1 MSDSKISALPSVSAT
16 ADADMLPLVQNNG
29 ASLATRRATMAQ
41 LRSGILTDRPAH
53 VRDFG
58 AVGNGTTNDA
68 PAIQAAINALK
79 LAGGGVLQF
88 GARVYRIASP
98 IVIDGVTVTLQG
110 AGFTEGPNESH
121 GTWLKIDQTG
131 FTPFTFSGSMARG
144 SIVRDIAVRQY
155 HNQAYSASWAPTDYD
170 YVFRVQDCLG
180 AVDFENV
187 FLVAVNRGIWCDNSG
202 RMSIKRL
209 RGQVFTRGVEVDRCL
224 DICRLEHVHF
234 WSFNTDNGH
243 VITWQQNNQDAL
255 VFRKVDGV
263 FLDDIFVL
271 GARSTL
277 RFSSSASGV
286 TTKFYASNIYADF
299 SKYGVWIDGNDVD
312 GRIANIT
319 TQGELFTAGAPVPVA
334 GAMGILID
342 GNNARVQ
349 IGNLRVD
356 VAESNA
362 IRVNGSNNR
371 LDIFAFRAE
380 YYNRLN
386 DGSAAIHLAN
396 VAVGNP
402 NQIYLGSPALL
413 GNGNSGPLINAGTN
427 GFIASAAPGGR
438 VDRPGVMVGA
448 VDTGISQPSTGNLV
462 LSIGGAELMRV
473 APGTTSIGGAAG
485 ANALTVTTPAGSVNQ
500 FTLSSSIA
508 GGTPTISATGT
519 DANIP
524 IQLSAK
530 NIAPVRF
537 NSRGSLAFEVNAVA
551 TPTNFVRINGTATGA
566 PPQITAQGTD
576 ANVAL
581 LLLGKGTGPVQAGS
595 PLQLPSFTIA
605 TLPPAATY
613 PRCMIYVSDGATNKR
628 LAISDGTAWRWPDG
642 LVVS

>member
-1 MSDSKISALPSVSAT
+1 M
-16 ADADMLPLVQNNG
+16 
-29 ASLATRRATMAQ
+29 
-41 LRSGILTDRPAH
+41 
-53 VRDFG
+53 
-58 AVGNGTTNDA
+58 
-68 PAIQAAINALK
+68 
-79 LAGGGVLQF
+79 
-88 GARVYRIASP
+88 
-98 IVIDGVTVTLQG
+98 
-110 AGFTEGPNESH
+110 
-121 GTWLKIDQTG
+121 
-131 FTPFTFSGSMARG
+131 
-144 SIVRDIAVRQY
+144 VRDIAVRQLHSQSY
-155 HNQAYSASWAPTDYD
+155 NASWTPTDYD
-170 YVFRVQDCLG
+170 YVFRVQDCFG

-209 RGQVFTRGVEVDRCL
+209 RGQVFTRGVEVDRCF

-234 WSFNTDNGH
+234 WSFNNANGH

-277 RFSSSASGV
+277 RFSASASGT
-286 TTKFYASNIYADF
+286 TTKFYGSNIYADF
-299 SKYGVWIDGNDVD
+299 SKYGVWIDGNDVE

-319 TQGELFTAGAPVPVA
+319 TQAELFTAGAPVPVA
-334 GAMGILID
+334 GAVGILID

-380 YYNRLN
+380 YFNRLN

-396 VAVGNP
+396 VGAGTP
-402 NQIYLGSPALL
+402 NQVYLGSPALL
-413 GNGNSGPLINAGTN
+413 GNGNAGPLINGSTN
-427 GFIASAAPGGR
+427 GFVASAAPAGR
-438 VDRPGVMVGA
+438 IDRPGLMVGGL
-448 VDTGISQPSTGNLV
+448 DTGISQPSAGNLV
-462 LSIGGAELMRV
+462 VSIGGAELMRV
-473 APGTTSIGGAAG
+473 TPGTTSIGGAAG

-524 IQLSAK
+524 VQISAK

-551 TPTNFVRINGTATGA
+551 TPVNFVRINGAAAGA
-566 PPQITAQGTD
+566 PPQVTAQGTD

-595 PLQLPSFTIA
+595 PLQLPPYTVA

-613 PRCMIYVSDGATNKR
+613 PRCMIYVSDGTANKR
-628 LAISDGTAWRWPDG
+628 LAISDGAAWRWPDG
-642 LVVS
+642 AVVS

>member
-29 ASLATRRATMAQ
+29 GNLATRRATMAQ
-41 LRSGILTDRPAH
+41 LRTGILADRPIH

-58 AVGNGTTNDA
+58 AAGNGTTNDA

-88 GARVYRIASP
+88 GPRIYRIASP
-98 IVIDGVTVTLQG
+98 IVIDGVTVMLQG
-110 AGFTEGPNESH
+110 AGFTEGPTEAN

-131 FTPFTFSGSMARG
+131 FTPFTFTGPMARG

-155 HNQAYSASWAPTDYD
+155 HSTSFTASWAPTDYD
-170 YVFRVQDCLG
+170 YIFRVQDCLG
-180 AVDFENV
+180 AVDFENIL
-187 FLVAVNRGIWCDNSG
+187 LVTVNRGIWCDNSG

-209 RGQVFTRGVEVDRCL
+209 RGHVFTRGVEVDRCL

-234 WSFNTDNGH
+234 WTFGTDNGH
-243 VITWQQNNQDAL
+243 VVTWQQNNQDAL
-255 VFRKVDGV
+255 VFRRVDGV

-286 TTKFYASNIYADF
+286 TTKFYGSNIYADF
-299 SKYGVWIDGNDVD
+299 SKYGIWIDGNDVE

-319 TQGELFTAGAPVPVA
+319 TQGELYTAGGPVPVT
-334 GAMGILID
+334 GATGILID
-342 GNNARVQ
+342 SNNVRLQ

-356 VAESNA
+356 DSESNA

-380 YYNRLN
+380 NFNRLN

-396 VAVGNP
+396 VSVGNP
-402 NQIYLGSPALL
+402 NQVYLGSPALL
-413 GNGNSGPLINAGTN
+413 GNGNSGPLVNATTN
-427 GFIASAAPGGR
+427 GFVASAAPGGR
-438 VDRPGVMVGA
+438 VDRPGVMIGSL
-448 VDTGISQPSTGNLV
+448 DTGISQPSAGNLA
-462 LSIGGAELMRV
+462 LSIGGAEQMRLS
-473 APGTTSIGGAAG
+473 AGNINLGGVAG
-485 ANALTVTTPAGSVNQ
+485 AHALTISTPAGSVNQ
-500 FTLSSSIA
+500 FTLASSIA

-524 IQLSAK
+524 IQISPK

-537 NSRGSLAFEVNAVA
+537 NSRGNLAFEVNAVA

-595 PLQLPSFTIA
+595 PLQLPPFTVA

-613 PRCMIYVSDGATNKR
+613 PRCMIFVSDGTANKR
-628 LAISDGTAWRWPDG
+628 LAISDGTSWRWPDG
-642 LVVS
+642 AVVS